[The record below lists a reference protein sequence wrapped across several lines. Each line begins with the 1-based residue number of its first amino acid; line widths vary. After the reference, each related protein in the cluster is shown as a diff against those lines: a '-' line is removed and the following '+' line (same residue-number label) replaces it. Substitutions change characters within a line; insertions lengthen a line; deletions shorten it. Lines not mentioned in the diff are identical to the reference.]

1 MNLQCKRRRSLY
13 HSSTPKVQCRQS
25 VVGQSRVVQSTD
37 RDYENSKNMI
47 LVELDGQYWQETCRE
62 KKENWNCEKHLNP
75 KLQTIVSLLLLELW
89 MKSGERFEHFWFL
102 CFEVHIQCQQSLQG
116 THAHLTHRKVHT
128 CKGVHKHTCC
138 TSSTLC

>member
-1 MNLQCKRRRSLY
+1 MAQLRHLETAKKLGIKMNLQCKRRRNLY

-25 VVGQSRVVQSTD
+25 VVGQSRVLIVQSTD

-47 LVELDGQYWQETCRE
+47 LVELDGQNWQETCRE
-62 KKENWNCEKHLNP
+62 KKEHWKCEKHLNP

-116 THAHLTHRKVHT
+116 THAHLTHRKA
-128 CKGVHKHTCC
+128 
-138 TSSTLC
+138 